1 MIDKII
7 VKDTIKSIDDVNIS
21 LSEMFYYLFWI
32 IMLFAKGTGLYE
44 GMRQYNICLVLAMF
58 CLGLKLLFTKYK
70 AADFAWMIPL
80 ILFGGW
86 IYLHSKDQS
95 AFILVAVMIGLKEIK
110 LSRVF
115 KIGALVWGGC
125 FAYMILRT
133 FAGGSTGPILAHD
146 KLGLGPILRWSLGYT
161 HPNVLHITYVVLAA
175 FILYLW
181 NIKPGRKQW
190 KITMWL
196 MLGNMYIFMYSVSFT
211 GFLLMTLLLVFNLYL
226 TSERKVR
233 KIERIALQ
241 CILPVCVI
249 FSLIGPMILDGNG
262 YLFQIINHALNNRY
276 SATRIYI
283 QELGLSLWG
292 IDVPSLYG
300 FAIDCSY
307 TEALLSYGCVF
318 FVILVIGYMFTIH
331 HMVQKGLWKELAI
344 MLSLLVA
351 GVSEPFLFNASFK
364 NITVLFIG
372 SYLFEVAEYSG
383 KTNAIGFWEKEIFL
397 FSKKD
402 KEISLRVGRIR
413 NICNEINVLICNN
426 KGKLVS
432 ISLLAFLLF
441 SVIGAG
447 LVHRPDSIYIGV
459 GSTDCGKREEKYL
472 NMQELEEEFN
482 SLVYEYP
489 GKEKPMYEFSGNM
502 VTIEYIRKIIS
513 CGVWGGGALTLLV
526 FIGIMVVGY
535 NCSRER
541 KG

>member
-1 MIDKII
+1 LIDKII
-7 VKDTIKSIDDVNIS
+7 VKDTIKSIDVVNIS

-70 AADFAWMIPL
+70 VADFAWMIPL

-125 FAYMILRT
+125 FVYMILRT

-318 FVILVIGYMFTIH
+318 FVILVTGYMFTIH

-372 SYLFEVAEYSG
+372 SYLFEVVENSG
-383 KTNAIGFWEKEIFL
+383 KLNAVSFWKKEIFL
-397 FSKKD
+397 FSGKD
-402 KEISLRVGRIR
+402 KKLSFRIGKIK
-413 NICNEINVLICNN
+413 NICSESIVSICNN
-426 KGKLVS
+426 KVKLIC
-432 ISLLAFLLF
+432 ISLLAFLIF
-441 SVIGAG
+441 SGIGAKFAYQ
-447 LVHRPDSIYIGV
+447 PDSIYIGV

-472 NMQELEEEFN
+472 NMQELEEGFN

-513 CGVWGGGALTLLV
+513 CGVWGGGALTLLI